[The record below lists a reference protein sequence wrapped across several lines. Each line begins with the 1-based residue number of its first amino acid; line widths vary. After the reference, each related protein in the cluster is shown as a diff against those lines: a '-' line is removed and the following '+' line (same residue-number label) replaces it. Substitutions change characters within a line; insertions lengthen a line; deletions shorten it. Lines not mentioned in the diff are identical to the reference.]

1 VPSPGTFLE
10 ENPAAVDASRA
21 SLSRLV
27 LIAAASEVTHLE
39 RVATSTADID
49 STRARIGCS
58 WRRFRNARAAR
69 RLTLIPVTVA
79 VMMVVMISVMMVV
92 MISVMMVVI
101 VAMVVMCRSRCRPE
115 RADQQ
120 A

>member
-1 VPSPGTFLE
+1 MAEMGQDE
-10 ENPAAVDASRA
+10 HGDGAAVDASRA
-21 SLSRLV
+21 SLSGLV

-49 STRARIGCS
+49 STRDRIGCS

-79 VMMVVMISVMMVV
+79 VMMVVMV
-92 MISVMMVVI
+92 SVMMVVI